1 MAMFEWQDSDPP
13 WGWWHG
19 GGSSAESR
27 RLKGHGKRPCGDPER
42 HVYILCIMYIRTYDY
57 NPKTRVLQN
66 RGMVQLGS
74 PQECFNHLRVFS
86 VGHGLAASN
95 MIISPWRNQ
104 CSNIWTSYAMLS
116 GKKWTLPASYSPS
129 KYLDRWEKN
138 GHRKFLIVEWDMPM
152 DQNRSYRIIPQMWLA
167 GNSTISGCFNSAI
180 NLQ

>member
-1 MAMFEWQDSDPP
+1 MAIFEWQDSDPP
-13 WGWWHG
+13 WEWWHG

-104 CSNIWTSYAMLS
+104 CFNIWTSYAMLS

-129 KYLDRWEKN
+129 KYLDRWEKIWSQEVPYCWMRHAD
-138 GHRKFLIVEWDMPM
+138 GSK
-152 DQNRSYRIIPQMWLA
+152 SIIPYYTTNVACWNFHHLWML
-167 GNSTISGCFNSAI
+167 
-180 NLQ
+180 